1 MGRNVERQIDI
12 KKYFVYLV
20 RYWWMAVL
28 LAAIFGAVLGGIKY
42 MKDKRAHDE
51 QEAKNN
57 QLVQSVENVV
67 DVEERIERAK
77 AKLDVV
83 ERQNVE
89 LAIEYYRLMQQY
101 NKYKNSS
108 VYLSQNPYKVNKT
121 DLYFKVSLDP
131 SVEGTFEEKQ
141 ILTDDIVQAY
151 VNYINSGA
159 YSAYISVGDKLDAK
173 YVIELVSAE
182 NNGNNALY
190 GENDFTVSVIND
202 SNLLNLQEE
211 VKECI
216 NDYGADITEALAK
229 HSIELVDEYNAIVVD
244 NELVNDIQVVQ
255 TDIYNAST
263 RLAALKKAFS
273 DEQMMCYNDAIGVV
287 DVEEAESETGDESL
301 DIEPES
307 VAKAEIQIKYIVIG
321 MILGI
326 AVYCCLILA
335 RFLFT
340 SYVLAESG
348 FQSMFGLRY
357 IGGLADS
364 DDENKLGMTAMKI
377 YLACKKD
384 KVQRVAVISSDFSN
398 VAESE
403 LEALI
408 GQLNKESVEAVMLES
423 VLMDGKAMSELTNIG
438 KCVFAER
445 TGKTRIGNLAALVEL
460 CEENSVDMYGVV
472 DFRG

>member
-20 RYWWMAVL
+20 RYWWLAIL
-28 LAAIFGAVLGGIKY
+28 LAAFFGAALGGIKY
-42 MKDKRAHDE
+42 MKDKQAHDA
-51 QEAKNN
+51 QESKNN
-57 QLVQSVENVV
+57 QTVQSID
-67 DVEERIERAK
+67 DVANMEERIEKVK
-77 AKLDVV
+77 AGLDAV

-121 DLYFKVSLDP
+121 ELYFKVNLDS

-141 ILTDDIVQAY
+141 ILIDNIVQAY

-159 YSAYISVGDKLDAK
+159 YSIYVSVGGELDAK

-182 NNGNNALY
+182 NNGNNSLY
-190 GENDFTVSVIND
+190 GQNDFTITIVND
-202 SNLLNLQEE
+202 TNLPNLQEE
-211 VKECI
+211 IKECI
-216 NDYGADITEALAK
+216 MDYGDDITKSLAK
-229 HSIELVDEYNAIVVD
+229 HSIKLVDEYNAIVVD
-244 NELVNDIQVVQ
+244 NGLVNAIQSVQ

-263 RLAALKKAFS
+263 RLVALKKAFS

-287 DVEEAESETGDESL
+287 DVEESESEIGDESL

-326 AVYCCLILA
+326 ALYCCIILA
-335 RFLFT
+335 KFLFT

-357 IGGLADS
+357 IGALTDS
-364 DDENKLGMTAMKI
+364 DDENKLGMIAMKI

-384 KVQRVAVISSDFSN
+384 KVQKVAVISSDFSN
-398 VAESE
+398 VAERE

-408 GQLNKESVEAVMLES
+408 GQLNKENVEAVMLER
-423 VLMDGKAMSELTNIG
+423 VLMDGKAMSELTDIG

-445 TGKTRIGNLAALVEL
+445 TGKTRIGNMAALVEL

-472 DFRG
+472 DFVK

>member
-57 QLVQSVENVV
+57 QLAQSVENVV